1 MKKIRLYL
9 VKSISYR
16 ILSIITTFIISYA
29 ITGNITL
36 AGSIASIDAVIKFAL
51 YFFHEQAWGH
61 LFKKYKKKKKAKQKE
76 NEVKTSLQSD
86 AS

>member
-16 ILSIITTFIISYA
+16 IISIITTFIISYVL
-29 ITGNITL
+29 TGNATL
-36 AGSIASIDAVIKFAL
+36 ASSIASIDALIKFAL

-61 LFKKYKKKKKAKQKE
+61 FFKKYKKKKKAKLKQ
-76 NEVKTSLQSD
+76 NELV
-86 AS
+86 